1 MSGFIP
7 TVTITVA
14 EYDKLRR
21 DAAPVQTRRR
31 DAVAFLVD
39 AYNDNDPI
47 RLTAAVLEE
56 VEAGDKVSKL
66 ARAFSGNK
74 DWHKFI
80 KEEAGQ
86 CWIEF

>member
-1 MSGFIP
+1 MSDFIP

-39 AYNDNDPI
+39 AYNEYMKMSERCHYGPG
-47 RLTAAVLEE
+47 
-56 VEAGDKVSKL
+56 AG
-66 ARAFSGNK
+66 RA
-74 DWHKFI
+74 
-80 KEEAGQ
+80 
-86 CWIEF
+86 